1 MAKKSTQLRDD
12 IFNLLS
18 RLTEKAKMDWFYEE
32 YCNKKTLKLDDAE
45 CLTTAFIKE
54 NFDGFTETELFA
66 ILGYLTMAGASSV
79 STMAEELDNY
89 LSNKK

>member
-1 MAKKSTQLRDD
+1 MAKKSTRLSDD
-12 IFNLLS
+12 IFNLLN

-32 YCNKKTLKLDDAE
+32 YRNEKTLKHEDAE
-45 CLTTAFIKE
+45 CLTSAFIKE

-66 ILGYLTMAGASSV
+66 ILGYLTMAGVSSV
-79 STMAEELDNY
+79 SIMAEELDTY